1 MTRSATH
8 RLATAL
14 ALAVSLTALLALLV
28 TPALARKAA
37 SCSSSTKHAKH
48 AVHACSQAR
57 HKSKSSGHRASKHH
71 TAAHHT
77 ATHHTTTTGAKST
90 APASAA
96 RTAPSCED
104 GSAPV
109 RDATGVPTCG
119 DGSEPACE
127 PGSSATLSSAGVILL
142 CTVAAE
148 AESSEATVYSSEF
161 DSSACTDGTNPT
173 LGSDGSFDCAD
184 GSEPH
189 CTEGSALAL
198 SGSGSTLVCEAA
210 DS

>member
-1 MTRSATH
+1 MTRPATH
-8 RLATAL
+8 RLATAF

-28 TPALARKAA
+28 SPALARKAA
-37 SCSSSTKHAKH
+37 CSSSTKHAKH
-48 AVHACSQAR
+48 RVHACSPAR
-57 HKSKSSGHRASKHH
+57 HPSKARGHHASKHH
-71 TAAHHT
+71 TT
-77 ATHHTTTTGAKST
+77 THHTTTTGAKST

-96 RTAPSCED
+96 RTAPTCED
-104 GSAPV
+104 GSTPV
-109 RDATGVPTCG
+109 RGTTGVPTCG

-161 DSSACTDGTNPT
+161 DSSACSDGTNPT
-173 LGSDGSFDCAD
+173 VGSDGSFDCAD